1 MKTNTAPRRNWSR
14 DELIVAFNLYCKTPF
29 GRIHIHN
36 PEIIALAKAIG
47 RTPSSV
53 AWKLANF
60 ARLDPTLQRRNIKG
74 ASHGSK
80 QEVEIWEEFNK
91 NWDRLA
97 FESEN
102 LLAQITHLPLEDSI
116 QADGDIALKTGK
128 ERESLVRVRVNQ
140 GFFRKSVLAAY
151 GFRCCISGLA
161 IPELLN
167 ASHII
172 PWADDESN
180 RVNPR
185 NGLCLNALLDRAFDR
200 GLITVTPELKVKVSP
215 RIKSTG
221 QDDPTQVLLW
231 IYNNQS
237 IRLPDRFVPD
247 AILLKH
253 HNDKIFA
260 RK

>member
-1 MKTNTAPRRNWSR
+1 MRTTNSSRQNWSR
-14 DELIVAFNLYCKTPF
+14 QELIVAFNLYCKTPF

-36 PEIIALAKAIG
+36 PEIIALAQAIG

-60 ARLDPTLQRRNIKG
+60 AHLDPTLKQRNIRG
-74 ASHGSK
+74 ASHGGK
-80 QEVEIWEEFNK
+80 QEVEIWKEFSED
-91 NWDRLA
+91 WDNLA
-97 FESEN
+97 FESEK
-102 LLAQITHLPLEDSI
+102 LLAQMTHKSMEESI
-116 QADGDIALKTGK
+116 HADDDTLKKAGK
-128 ERESLVRVRVNQ
+128 ERESIVRMRVNQ

-172 PWADDESN
+172 PWAADRTN

-200 GLITVTPELKVKVSP
+200 GLITITSEFKVKVSP
-215 RIKSTG
+215 SIRPTVR
-221 QDDPTQVLLW
+221 DDPAKGLLW
-231 IYNNQS
+231 SYDNCS
-237 IRLPDRFVPD
+237 IRLPDRFMPDVPF
-247 AILLKH
+247 LKY
-253 HNDKIFA
+253 HNDKIFVSQ
-260 RK
+260 